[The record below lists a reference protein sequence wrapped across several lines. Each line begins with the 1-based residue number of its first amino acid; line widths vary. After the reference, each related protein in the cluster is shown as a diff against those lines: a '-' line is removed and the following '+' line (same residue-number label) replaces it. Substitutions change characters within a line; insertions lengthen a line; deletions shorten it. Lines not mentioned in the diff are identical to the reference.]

1 MNNAHEQKLEHIIS
15 RMQADRSV
23 DAPADV
29 LKYAKNLFRTRAA
42 EPSLLQRIVAVLK
55 VDLAPN
61 RAAFGE
67 RSAAGGAARQMLFD
81 SGENA
86 IDLRVTAA
94 DGGFDLR
101 GQLLGG
107 GFDDGTVL
115 IGNASS
121 AIDKMGGFRFEAVAA
136 GEYVL
141 TVRGETSEIVIE
153 GLILK

>member
-15 RMQADRSV
+15 RMQSDRSV

-42 EPSLLQRIVAVLK
+42 EPSLLKRIVAVLK

-94 DGGFDLR
+94 DGGFEIR
-101 GQLLGG
+101 GQVLGG